1 VAETKRNFIEAYTR
15 PVPAIYNTVL
25 QELLVQQHFIRYG
38 VNYQYNAVR
47 KRICTSTGVQMHHTN
62 ELCVPHKSSGAAALT
77 GSSLQ
82 S

>member
-47 KRICTSTGVQMHHTN
+47 MRIDTHRVVGMPHRCQ
-62 ELCVPHKSSGAAALT
+62 LCIPHRAAVL
-77 GSSLQ
+77 L
-82 S
+82 